1 MVYYRKYRPQ
11 LISELDLESVRNKL
25 SAILSSDNIPHAFL
39 FAGPK
44 GLGKTSSARILAKAI
59 NCERRVASSMLQ
71 VEGKGK
77 KATSHVPPA
86 ISQFEPCNQCSA
98 CISITNGSAVD
109 VLEIDAASNRGIDEI
124 RDLRERI
131 KFSPA
136 VLSKK
141 VYIIDEVHMLT
152 TEAFNALLKT
162 LEEPPS
168 HVVFILATTE
178 LSKLPE
184 TIISRVFYV
193 PFEKPSKEELARSLG
208 RVASGENLTLENGV
222 LEKISELS
230 DGAFRDGAKILEE
243 LALQATDKKITLDL
257 LELLY
262 KSQSVD
268 AGVKTLLDFWKKKE
282 TEKALDVI
290 DGLAAKNTDFKV
302 FIEKLADKLHAALME
317 SIKSGK
323 TEEISGSKKQLELL
337 DEAYKNLK
345 GAVLPQLPLELAV
358 IEYGI
363 EKSQGVTEPQSQGA
377 MNHESLTMNQAHN
390 PLSAREKSGSSQ
402 VPSNNISSGE
412 ANGKDILGKMIA
424 VINSENKIL
433 AGLLRGCRVEDV
445 TNSGITLKAP
455 STFHLQKLT
464 EQKNKAV
471 LDKTVGEVLGSAVAI
486 EIKS

>member
-11 LISELDLESVRNKL
+11 LISELDLTAVREKL
-25 SAILSSDNIPHAFL
+25 TAILKSDSIPHAFL

-59 NCERRVASSMLQ
+59 NCT
-71 VEGKGK
+71 GK
-77 KATSHVPPA
+77 KKGD
-86 ISQFEPCNQCSA
+86 FEPCNTCPA
-98 CISITNGSAVD
+98 CISVTNGSAVD

-184 TIISRVFYV
+184 TIISRAFYV
-193 PFEKPSKEELARSLG
+193 PFEKPGKEELSRSLS
-208 RVASGENLTLENGV
+208 RVADGEGLKLEPGV
-222 LEKISELS
+222 LDKIAELS

-243 LALQATDKKITLDL
+243 VSLQSKDKNITLDI
-257 LELLY
+257 LEFLY
-262 KSQSVD
+262 KTGSMD
-268 AGVKTLLDFWKKKE
+268 AGVTELIALMHKKE
-282 TEKALDVI
+282 TEKALKVVDS
-290 DGLAAKNTDFKV
+290 LASKNTDFKV
-302 FIEKLADKLHAALME
+302 LIELMANKLHKALLE
-317 SIKSGK
+317 TALKGGK
-323 TEEISGSKKQLELL
+323 DLSSLQELLRLL
-337 DEAYKNLK
+337 DEAYKSLK
-345 GAVLPQLPLELAV
+345 GAVLPQLPLELAI
-358 IEYGI
+358 IEYGLENETQLTVQKDKPGQPSVPAAVQESSP
-363 EKSQGVTEPQSQGA
+363 EKPAAENEP
-377 MNHESLTMNQAHN
+377 
-390 PLSAREKSGSSQ
+390 SAVHDK
-402 VPSNNISSGE
+402 PASNNTNSGYDLLNKIISSV
-412 ANGKDILGKMIA
+412 NL
-424 VINSENKIL
+424 ENKIL
-433 AGLLRGCRVEDV
+433 AGLLRGCRVEEADASRFV
-445 TNSGITLKAP
+445 LKAP

-464 EQKNKAV
+464 ELKNKTI
-471 LDKTVGEVLGSAVAI
+471 LNKTIEEVLGKTVAI